1 VIGRPGAVALA
12 RALNALFFIAVSA
25 YCLLAYTPFAYDLF
39 IKPSVSPALTD
50 FVRLSPWLYWL
61 TLLITSL
68 TLMPQLRGE
77 RAAGASRAYIAVSSI
92 AGVAFLMRPPLDT
105 IGGTP
110 LAFAAGLIALVPPC
124 ALAAIDHISWPSVRI
139 RPAGRTRALLALL
152 LAASISCAAYTV
164 AVPIRIGQML
174 GAAVPG
180 QTLAVGFLWS
190 FALHVFAAT
199 VVYLAV
205 MSISG
210 ISAFAMKPGAAEYW
224 LSIGLLALAVTLT
237 VYGLICASI
246 AFEGG
251 RAWVASAALG
261 ATVAAAWA
269 DVARMR
275 AGFDSP
281 LTGSV
286 SNPLMVSWSNHERP
300 ADHVLVEPRIPRS
313 SFDGLR
319 TSDTYPTHPT
329 DPTDPTDPT
338 STQLLAGSGEIDALD
353 LLAAP
358 IVGVRRPRAVAIGV
372 TIALPIIAYALVDA
386 VREFDWNFL
395 LQKLS
400 VLVVWM
406 LAATSAYAIV
416 RSARWPS
423 NAGRSVVPAVVL
435 VVYQLFA
442 WTCPLA
448 AVDAYVPVDPALR
461 LLRDVAIAHPSDTAR
476 FYAFLRANTLF
487 GPWQIH
493 KHDVAFVE
501 PLRATAGPRP
511 HIFLIVVDSL
521 RRDYLSPYNSTVT
534 FTPAIQTLA
543 ADSFVF
549 ARAFTRYAGT
559 ALSVPGIWAGG
570 MVPHVIRQP
579 EFARRNTLL
588 KLLNANGYVRVMD
601 MDAINEELVP
611 RDDRLVELDKGR
623 APMEYDLCRTLDE
636 LQRKLPERGSHPA
649 FFYTL
654 PQSVHIAVATQRR
667 VPPGESYPRG
677 FDNRIASSVRRV
689 DGCIGGF
696 VDFLKRE
703 GEYDNSIIVLT
714 SDHGDSLGEEGRWG
728 HAYYMFPEV
737 MNVPLIVHLPPSI
750 RARLRTD
757 LDAVVFS
764 TDISPSLY
772 AALGYEPEDLGPLF
786 GRSFFARRDD
796 ASSLRRRDPF
806 LVASSYGAVYGTLR
820 QNGRRLYAVD
830 SVDGTEYLFDM
841 TGPPSKVPVTAATAA
856 SNRRVIEQQLNALA
870 STLGYER

>member
-1 VIGRPGAVALA
+1 MIGRPGPVGVVALA

-68 TLMPQLRGE
+68 TLMPQLRGAHGACPE
-77 RAAGASRAYIAVSSI
+77 RSRRGARGYIAVSSI
-92 AGVAFLMRPPLDT
+92 AGVGFLMRPPLDM

-110 LAFAAGLIALVPPC
+110 LAFAAGLIALIPPC
-124 ALAAIDHISWPSVRI
+124 VLAAIDHVSWPSVSI
-139 RPAGRTRALLALL
+139 RPAGRARALLALL
-152 LAASISCAAYTV
+152 LAASISCGAYTV

-180 QTLAVGFLWS
+180 QILAIGFLWS

-210 ISAFAMKPGAAEYW
+210 ISAFAMKPGVAEYW
-224 LSIGLLALAVTLT
+224 LSIAVLAVAAALT

-251 RAWVASAALG
+251 RAWIASAALG
-261 ATVAAAWA
+261 ATVAAVWA
-269 DVARMR
+269 DVARVR
-275 AGFDSP
+275 AAS
-281 LTGSV
+281 
-286 SNPLMVSWSNHERP
+286 
-300 ADHVLVEPRIPRS
+300 A
-313 SFDGLR
+313 
-319 TSDTYPTHPT
+319 SDTYLTNSTHAGLKAPRHA
-329 DPTDPTDPT
+329 
-338 STQLLAGSGEIDALD
+338 SEIGSGELDALD
-353 LLAAP
+353 LFVAP
-358 IVGVRRPRAVAIGV
+358 IVGVRRPRAVGIGV
-372 TIALPIIAYALVDA
+372 AIALPIVAYVLVDA

-406 LAATSAYAIV
+406 LAATSAYAIL

-423 NAGRSVVPAVVL
+423 NAVRGVAPAVVL
-435 VVYQLFA
+435 IVYQSFA

-448 AVDAYVPVDPALR
+448 AADAYVPFDPGLR
-461 LLRDVAIAHPSDTAR
+461 LLRDVATAHPSDTAR

-501 PLRATAGPRP
+501 PLGATAGPRP
-511 HIFLIVVDSL
+511 HIFLIVIDSL
-521 RRDYLSPYNSTVT
+521 RRDYLSPYNSNVT

-588 KLLNANGYVRVMD
+588 KLLNANGYMRVMD
-601 MDAINEELVP
+601 MDAINDELVP
-611 RDDRLVELDKGR
+611 RDNRLVELDKGR

-636 LQRKLPERGSHPA
+636 LERKLPERGSHPA

-696 VDFLKRE
+696 VEYLKRE
-703 GEYDNSIIVLT
+703 GEYDNSIIVVT

-737 MNVPLIVHLPPSI
+737 MNVPLIVHLPSSI
-750 RARLRTD
+750 RSRVRTD

-772 AALGYEPEDLGPLF
+772 AALGYEPKDLGPLF
-786 GRSFFARRDD
+786 GRSFFAPRDD
-796 ASSLRRRDPF
+796 RSSLRRRDPF

-820 QNGRRLYAVD
+820 QNGRRLYAID
-830 SVDGTEYLFDM
+830 SVDGAEYLFDM
-841 TGPPSKVPVTAATAA
+841 TGAPSKVPVTAATAA
-856 SNRRVIEQQLNALA
+856 SNRRVIEQQLTGLA

>member
-1 VIGRPGAVALA
+1 
-12 RALNALFFIAVSA
+12 
-25 YCLLAYTPFAYDLF
+25 
-39 IKPSVSPALTD
+39 
-50 FVRLSPWLYWL
+50 
-61 TLLITSL
+61 
-68 TLMPQLRGE
+68 
-77 RAAGASRAYIAVSSI
+77 
-92 AGVAFLMRPPLDT
+92 
-105 IGGTP
+105 
-110 LAFAAGLIALVPPC
+110 
-124 ALAAIDHISWPSVRI
+124 
-139 RPAGRTRALLALL
+139 
-152 LAASISCAAYTV
+152 
-164 AVPIRIGQML
+164 
-174 GAAVPG
+174 
-180 QTLAVGFLWS
+180 
-190 FALHVFAAT
+190 
-199 VVYLAV
+199 V

-210 ISAFAMKPGAAEYW
+210 ISAFARKPGVAEYW
-224 LSIGLLALAVTLT
+224 LSVGFLALAATLT

-246 AFEGG
+246 AFEGV
-251 RAWVASAALG
+251 RAWIASAALG
-261 ATVAAAWA
+261 VTVAAVWA
-269 DVARMR
+269 DVARVR
-275 AGFDSP
+275 AGVDSP
-281 LTGSV
+281 FMVSV
-286 SNPLMVSWSNHERP
+286 SDPLMVGLSNHGRP
-300 ADHVLVEPRIPRS
+300 AHDVPVETRTPRS
-313 SFDGLR
+313 SFDELR

-329 DPTDPTDPT
+329 HPTYATHPT
-338 STQLLAGSGEIDALD
+338 STQPLAGTEIDALD
-353 LLAAP
+353 LFAAP
-358 IVGVRRPRAVAIGV
+358 IVGVRRPRAVAIGIA
-372 TIALPIIAYALVDA
+372 IALPIVAYVLVDA

-395 LQKLS
+395 LQKLG

-423 NAGRSVVPAVVL
+423 NAGFIVTPAVVL

-448 AVDAYVPVDPALR
+448 AADAYVPVDPGLR
-461 LLRDVAIAHPSDTAR
+461 LLRDVATAHPSDTAR

-493 KHDVAFVE
+493 KLDVAFVE
-501 PLRATAGPRP
+501 PLRATDGPRP
-511 HIFLIVVDSL
+511 NIFLIVIDSL
-521 RRDYLSPYNSTVT
+521 RRDYLSPYNGKVT

-549 ARAFTRYAGT
+549 SRAFTRYAGT

-601 MDAINEELVP
+601 MDAISEELVP

-636 LQRKLPERGSHPA
+636 LERRLPERGSHPA

-737 MNVPLIVHLPPSI
+737 MNVPLIVHLPSSV
-750 RARLRTD
+750 RARVRTD

-772 AALGYEPEDLGPLF
+772 AALGYEPKDLGPLF
-786 GRSFFARRDD
+786 GRSFFAPRDD

-841 TGPPSKVPVTAATAA
+841 TGPPSRVPVTAATAA